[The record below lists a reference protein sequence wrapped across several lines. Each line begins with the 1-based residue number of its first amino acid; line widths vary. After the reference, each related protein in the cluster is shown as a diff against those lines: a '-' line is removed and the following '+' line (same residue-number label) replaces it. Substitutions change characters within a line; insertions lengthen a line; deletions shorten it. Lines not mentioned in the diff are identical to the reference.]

1 MGQKKTSRVALKPL
15 QQAKS
20 VNKTEDSYSSF
31 EQLNGKHPWMDAVPE
46 GYVPYPVRVLSEGKV
61 AYFNFEL
68 AKEMGLVSLEHPN
81 SFNPALRKK
90 IVDTFSIRIINE
102 FDLEKGNQFP
112 KGKIKDHPYM
122 ATRYLQLQHQNKQG
136 KTSGDGRCIW
146 NGVVEHKGKV
156 WDVSSR
162 GIGVTCLAPGAVEA
176 GRPIESGST
185 EFGYGCGMAELDELY
200 GAAIMAEIFHRQ
212 GLITERMLA
221 IIDLGNGLGIGVRA
235 APNLL
240 RPAHLFLFLKQKD
253 PDALMRA
260 ANYLIVRQHRNREW
274 KFGIH
279 HPQKYRLMLKEV
291 CTAFGHFVAQ
301 LDRSYIFAW
310 LDWDGDNVLANGGII
325 DYGSV
330 RQFGLRHDQYRYDDV
345 ERFSTNLNQ
354 QIPKARLMMQAF
366 AQIVHYIETKKRKPL
381 EAFRKHPALKHFD
394 HTVQRS
400 LREEFLHQLGFPA
413 KEAEILMKKYKRDVE
428 RLFLNFSF
436 LERVKTR
443 AKVQKVAD
451 GINRPAIFNMRTVI
465 RNLSLFFLDHSNK
478 LEEEEYPIENL
489 FKEMLSDH
497 AGRKDSQI
505 TPAIKRR
512 LKALQKDYRHLITI
526 ALRRSAKKRGPL
538 LKMVCQRAMALNR
551 EDRIT
556 GNALIHIVG
565 EIMES
570 RKKGFSARE
579 IQKVMDEFIASQSIQ
594 PNQPTPVEPQVPG
607 RSKELIESFLT
618 LVEGHKEDI

>member
-1 MGQKKTSRVALKPL
+1 MKPL
-15 QQAKS
+15 QQTKS
-20 VNKTEDSYSSF
+20 VNKTDETYSSF
-31 EQLNGKHPWMDAVPE
+31 DCLDGQHPWMDAVPE
-46 GYVPYPVRVLSEGKV
+46 GFVSYPVRVLSEGKV

-68 AKEMGLVSLEHPN
+68 AKEMGLIPAEHPN
-81 SFNPALRKK
+81 SFTPALRKK

-102 FDLEKGNQFP
+102 YDQEKGTAFP
-112 KGKIKDHPYM
+112 KSKIKPHPYM

-146 NGVVEHKGKV
+146 NGVVEHKGKY

-176 GRPIESGST
+176 GRPLESGTT
-185 EFGYGCGMAELDELY
+185 EFGYGCGLAELDELY

-221 IIDLGNGLGIGVRA
+221 MIDLGNGVGIGVRA

-253 PDALMRA
+253 HSALGRA
-260 ANYLIVRQHRNREW
+260 ADYLIVRQHRNREW

-279 HPQKYRLMLKEV
+279 NPQKYRLMLKEV
-291 CTAFGHFVAQ
+291 CSAFAHFVAQ

-345 ERFSTNLNQ
+345 ERFSTSLNQ

-366 AQIVHYIETKKRKPL
+366 AQIVHYLETKRRKPL
-381 EAFRKHPALKHFD
+381 EAFRKHPALKLFD
-394 HTVQRS
+394 RTVQGC
-400 LREEFLHQLGFPA
+400 LREEFLHQLGFPR

-428 RLFLNFSF
+428 RLYLNFSF

-451 GINRPAIFNMRTVI
+451 GVNRPAIFNMRTVI
-465 RNLSLFFLDHSNK
+465 RNLSTFFLDHSDD
-478 LEEEEYPIENL
+478 LETATYPIEDL
-489 FKEMLSDH
+489 FDEMLSDS
-497 AGRKDSQI
+497 AGRKDSKI
-505 TPAIKRR
+505 TPAI
-512 LKALQKDYRHLITI
+512 
-526 ALRRSAKKRGPL
+526 SA
-538 LKMVCQRAMALNR
+538 A
-551 EDRIT
+551 
-556 GNALIHIVG
+556 
-565 EIMES
+565 
-570 RKKGFSARE
+570 
-579 IQKVMDEFIASQSIQ
+579 
-594 PNQPTPVEPQVPG
+594 
-607 RSKELIESFLT
+607 
-618 LVEGHKEDI
+618 